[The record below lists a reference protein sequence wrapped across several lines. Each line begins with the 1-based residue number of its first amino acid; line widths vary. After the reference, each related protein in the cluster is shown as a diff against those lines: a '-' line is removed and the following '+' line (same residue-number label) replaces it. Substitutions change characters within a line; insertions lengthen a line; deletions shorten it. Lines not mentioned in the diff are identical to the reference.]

1 VTCGASSSSL
11 ERVVRL
17 VRQVVPWQFA
27 KREIGAD
34 ADLQGDLG
42 MDSLGKVALA
52 LRIEQDFR
60 IDLSTLQTDLT
71 SIRTVAVV
79 VGVVDAMTGAGGG
92 HDRM

>member
-1 VTCGASSSSL
+1 MTQASTSSL

-17 VRQVVPWQFA
+17 VRQLVPWQFV

-34 ADLQGDLG
+34 ADLQSDLG

-71 SIRTVAVV
+71 AIRTVADVV
-79 VGVVDAMTGAGGG
+79 AVVDAMTGDG
-92 HDRM
+92 HSHA